1 MVKKVKK
8 KLYVDDLNAG
18 VYSVDGG
25 INLCKK
31 LKVRFQEPK
40 LNLRNW
46 QSNNEILREFMKSLN
61 VNPTAKG
68 RLVKSDVSSKNAD
81 SRILQM
87 GKIWKAFGNRIG
99 QWQ

>member
-1 MVKKVKK
+1 MNEG
-8 KLYVDDLNAG
+8 L
-18 VYSVDGG
+18 YSVDESN
-25 INLCKK
+25 NLCKK